1 MLPSATGERLSV
13 EEYDPFVRGMF
24 SAGVRTVEL
33 HDVARARTFPCEIW
47 YPAPV
52 DRAKEDRR
60 YAAIDQVLLNE
71 MRDAEACAG
80 VYPLIGFSHSSGG
93 DRRQSSFLCAH
104 IASHGYVV
112 GALDHSE
119 LVAPELARRPQE
131 TAEQAAV
138 RLQAMIENRVP
149 DVRFLLD
156 QMLASDSLGPG
167 VDIDHQRIGLIGHSF
182 GGWTV
187 LAAPD
192 SELRV
197 KAVVALTPGGASQ
210 RKRNILPLSLN
221 FDWRRNVAML
231 LLAAED
237 DAFLPLQGMLE
248 IFERAPS
255 PKLMVTLKRA
265 DHLLFMDNAEEVH
278 EAFRTSNLGDQY
290 AEIQHDVKPAAQLVS
305 GTTAHAFARGLSV
318 AHFDG
323 ILRCFPAAHR
333 FLEVDLK
340 RELSDRSI
348 DARIETCPA
357 GSIHPRLG

>member
-1 MLPSATGERLSV
+1 M
-13 EEYDPFVRGMF
+13 EEYDPFARGAF
-24 SAGVRTVEL
+24 SVGVRTVEL
-33 HDVARARTFPCEIW
+33 LDAARARTFPCEIW
-47 YPAPV
+47 YPALPG
-52 DRAKEDRR
+52 RQKEDRR
-60 YAAIDQVLLNE
+60 HAADDQISLKE
-71 MRDAEACAG
+71 MRDAEACTGA
-80 VYPLIGFSHSSGG
+80 YPLIGFSHSTGG

-119 LVAPELARRPQE
+119 LVATELMRRAQE
-131 TAEQAAV
+131 TAEEAAI
-138 RLQAMIENRVP
+138 RMQAMIENRVP

-156 QMLASDSLGPG
+156 QMLAGDSLGLG
-167 VDIDHQRIGLIGHSF
+167 VDIDHQRIGLVGHSF

-210 RKRNILPLSLN
+210 RKKNILPLSLN
-221 FDWRRNVAML
+221 FDWQRRVAML

-265 DHLLFMDNAEEVH
+265 DHLHFMDDAEQAH
-278 EAFRTSNLGDQY
+278 EAYRTSNLGDQPT
-290 AEIQHDVKPAAQLVS
+290 EIQRDMRPVAQLVS
-305 GTTAHAFARGLSV
+305 GATAHAFASGLSV
-318 AHFDG
+318 AHFDA
-323 ILRCFPAAHR
+323 ILRRHPSARR

-340 RELSDRSI
+340 HELFDRGI
-348 DARIETCPA
+348 EARIETYRA
-357 GSIHPRLG
+357 G